1 MRSTSAF
8 LIIAC
13 LCAALT
19 IASPLARVHDALH
32 KRDIVWDIVTD
43 IVYVTVTDGYEPAS
57 QTEAD
62 VHTTVTVHP
71 VVAPIETYAP
81 ISISTSS
88 TSTTPVPSTTST
100 STTPY
105 VAPVATSTS
114 IAPVVAPVESSTY
127 VAPVVATTADTSVA
141 PTTAAA
147 TTADSLPATNVA
159 DLAATATSF
168 HNTFRALNQA
178 GSVTWDDEIAQYAYE
193 GSNCTKWGHNMDVGN
208 KGYGQNVALN
218 GSSNADAFT
227 TESALQA
234 AIESWYSEEL
244 LYAKYSLY
252 GQATPD
258 TSAIPDDQETGHFTA
273 MVWKNTT
280 MVGCSVQVCGPTTA
294 VGGGLTVWNTVC
306 NYKSEGNIGGEYAT
320 NVLPLAS

>member
-8 LIIAC
+8 LTIAC

-88 TSTTPVPSTTST
+88 TSTTP
-100 STTPY
+100 Y

-127 VAPVVATTADTSVA
+127 VAPVVATTADTSVASVA

-193 GSNCTKWGHNMDVGN
+193 GSNCTKWGHNMYVN
-208 KGYGQNVALN
+208 
-218 GSSNADAFT
+218 
-227 TESALQA
+227 
-234 AIESWYSEEL
+234 L
-244 LYAKYSLY
+244 L
-252 GQATPD
+252 
-258 TSAIPDDQETGHFTA
+258 
-273 MVWKNTT
+273 V
-280 MVGCSVQVCGPTTA
+280 VCGFD
-294 VGGGLTVWNTVC
+294 
-306 NYKSEGNIGGEYAT
+306 
-320 NVLPLAS
+320 